1 MADNSV
7 YRVTMRLTGGDLETV
22 KVLQDALDARS
33 KADAISQAMAI
44 ARTVVENILAGKDV
58 LIRAPGS
65 DYAERV
71 VLPKVRSQVAA

>member
-1 MADNSV
+1 MADSSV
-7 YRVTMRLTGGDLETV
+7 YRVTMRLSAADLETV

-44 ARTVVENILAGKDV
+44 ARTIVENIVAGKEV

-65 DYAERV
+65 DYADKV
-71 VLPKVRSQVAA
+71 LLPKVRAQAA